1 MSVIRVEEYTMKNS
15 EKVLKVILKPTKNF
29 PEGKNFFY
37 TDDNEITRELIENY
51 TWCLHQCG
59 KNIKVINIVNTHW
72 SGRKPLL
79 LFHSEYANKVL
90 GYYSDCLDHI
100 NGLEFD
106 NRDINLNV
114 VTTQQNNRNRPSVG
128 YNYIASHNYFQPYY
142 AIDSK
147 LYHRGNYKSEPEAL
161 IATFKLREEVYSD
174 YNYDF
179 LLDRRED
186 IDIVDLELTGQI
198 STEEATYLHV
208 KKYVFN
214 NPWYVYRYNL
224 FDYCQAHNIIIPD
237 FILDNQGFMID
248 PITKS
253 RLCPY

>member
-29 PEGKNFFY
+29 PEGKNFFF
-37 TDDNEITRELIENY
+37 TDDNDVTRELIENY
-51 TWCLHQCG
+51 TWFLQQNN
-59 KNIKVINIVNTHW
+59 KNIYIKVITGTLNT
-72 SGRKPLL
+72 GRKTLY
-79 LFHSEYANKVL
+79 FHQEYALKLL
-90 GYYSDCLDHI
+90 GYYPDYIDHI
-100 NGLEFD
+100 NLLSID
-106 NRDINLNV
+106 NRNYNLNV
-114 VTTQQNNRNRPSVG
+114 VTNQQNIRNKPSKG
-128 YNYIASHNYFQPYY
+128 YKFSVKYNHFQPYY
-142 AIDSK
+142 RLNYK
-147 LYHRGNYKSEPEAL
+147 LYVRGSYKSEPEAL
-161 IATFKLREEVYSD
+161 LATYKLRQEVYSD

-208 KKYVFN
+208 KKYVSN

-224 FDYCQAHNIIIPD
+224 FDYCQAHNIVIPD
-237 FILDNQGFMID
+237 FIFDKQGFMID